1 MALENILKLVT
12 GTALKRRTWQDIC
25 HDLLRFRDEATV
37 LRLAAEL
44 LRRYDEFENS
54 ERLAFFSYLLH
65 EFRVDQ
71 PRLNAAIDAFR
82 EDPSPRNVQA
92 VNRAS
97 LPSRRNLFEI
107 LNMCPGGTAHLL
119 AMRVASA
126 CFVKDEPELWA
137 VDSDLEIL
145 FRNWFNRG
153 FLTLQRIDWRTP
165 AFVLEKLITY
175 EAVHEIKGWEDL
187 QRRVSTGRRCYAFFH
202 PALPNEPIIF
212 VQVALVKGLVAAVGD
227 IIGSNSDKNSE
238 ETPDQ
243 IREED
248 ADTAI
253 FYSISNCQRGLVG
266 IAFGDL
272 LIKQVAEQ
280 ISTDCPQVKTF
291 ATLSP
296 VPGFAKWLSDTQD
309 SLESSQRSIVERYL
323 ACPEKVLDAEK
334 EDRKTL
340 SHLCAHYL
348 INEKHGDAP
357 ADAVARFHLRNGARL
372 ERINWLG
379 DPSSKGL
386 NESLGILVNYIYDL
400 STVTKNHEKYVYEA
414 GVVTSNAVKQLAKR

>member
-54 ERLAFFSYLLH
+54 ERLAFFSYLLR

-119 AMRVASA
+119 AMRVPSA

-227 IIGSNSDKNSE
+227 IIGSNSDKTSE
-238 ETPDQ
+238 ETPEQ

-296 VPGFAKWLSDTQD
+296 VPGFAKWLSDTLD

-323 ACPEKVLDAEK
+323 ACPEKVLDAEN

-348 INEKHGDAP
+348 INEKRGDAP

>member
-1 MALENILKLVT
+1 
-12 GTALKRRTWQDIC
+12 
-25 HDLLRFRDEATV
+25 
-37 LRLAAEL
+37 
-44 LRRYDEFENS
+44 
-54 ERLAFFSYLLH
+54 
-65 EFRVDQ
+65 
-71 PRLNAAIDAFR
+71 
-82 EDPSPRNVQA
+82 
-92 VNRAS
+92 
-97 LPSRRNLFEI
+97 
-107 LNMCPGGTAHLL
+107 
-119 AMRVASA
+119 MRVASA

-212 VQVALVKGLVAAVGD
+212 VQVGLVKGLVAAVGD
-227 IIGSNSDKNSE
+227 IIGSNSDKTSE

-296 VPGFAKWLSDTQD
+296 VPGLAKWLSDTLD

-323 ACPEKVLDAEK
+323 ACPEKVLDAEN

-348 INEKHGDAP
+348 INEKCGDAP

-414 GVVTSNAVKQLAKR
+414 GVVTSKAVKQLAKR

>member
-25 HDLLRFRDEATV
+25 HDLLRYRDEATV

-44 LRRYDEFENS
+44 LQRYDEFENA
-54 ERLAFFSYLLH
+54 ERLEFFNHLLR

-71 PRLNAAIDAFR
+71 ARLNSAIDAFQ
-82 EDPSPRNVQA
+82 EDPSPLNVQA
-92 VNRAS
+92 INRAS

-119 AMRVASA
+119 QMRVALA
-126 CFVKDEPELWA
+126 RFVKYEPELQA

-165 AFVLEKLITY
+165 AFVLEKLIAY

-187 QRRVSTGRRCYAFFH
+187 QRRVSVGRRCYAFFH

-212 VQVALVKGLVAAVGD
+212 VQVALTKGLVAAVDD
-227 IIGSNSDKNSE
+227 IIGNHPQEDSGAEDTANASE
-238 ETPDQ
+238 VSEA
-243 IREED
+243 E

-280 ISTDCPQVKTF
+280 ISADCPQIKNVC
-291 ATLSP
+291 
-296 VPGFAKWLSDTQD
+296 
-309 SLESSQRSIVERYL
+309 YL
-323 ACPEKVLDAEK
+323 V
-334 EDRKTL
+334 T
-340 SHLCAHYL
+340 S
-348 INEKHGDAP
+348 
-357 ADAVARFHLRNGARL
+357 ARFLHLVRQ
-372 ERINWLG
+372 
-379 DPSSKGL
+379 
-386 NESLGILVNYIYDL
+386 
-400 STVTKNHEKYVYEA
+400 H
-414 GVVTSNAVKQLAKR
+414 QH